1 MSFTVLTN
9 SITNNTARLRE
20 LANKLQATD
29 TSTRR
34 ISYLAVGLFIA
45 RSIMW
50 NLKNVKQSAEL
61 TLAIKKLLGRIN
73 EVVII
78 NREELEA
85 VIRGVIAWYVSV
97 QNSEFEMM
105 STNSASSLYELLG
118 VDMAF
123 SKDDIKAI
131 DEHIECF
138 SHTFNLS
145 QIVLTDIVRNSFS
158 NAGANV

>member
-1 MSFTVLTN
+1 MGFTVLTN
-9 SITNNTARLRE
+9 SITNDTAKLRE
-20 LANKLQATD
+20 LANKLQAID
-29 TSTRR
+29 TNVRR

-45 RSIMW
+45 RSIMC

-61 TLAIKKLLGRIN
+61 TLSIKKLLGRIN
-73 EVVII
+73 EVIII

-85 VIRGVIAWYVSV
+85 IIRGVITWYISV

-123 SKDDIKAI
+123 SQDDIKAI
-131 DEHIECF
+131 DEHIVCF
-138 SHTFNLS
+138 SNTFNLS
-145 QIVLTDIVRNSFS
+145 KMVLTDIVRSSFS
-158 NAGANV
+158 NTGANV

>member
-9 SITNNTARLRE
+9 SITNNTAKLRE

-29 TSTRR
+29 TSVRR

-45 RSIMW
+45 RAIMW

-123 SKDDIKAI
+123 SQDDIKAI
-131 DEHIECF
+131 DEHIVCF
-138 SHTFNLS
+138 SNTFNLS
-145 QIVLTDIVRNSFS
+145 KMVLTDIVRSSFS
-158 NAGANV
+158 NTGANV

>member
-9 SITNNTARLRE
+9 SITNNTAKLRE

-29 TSTRR
+29 TSVRR

-45 RSIMW
+45 RAIMW

-97 QNSEFEMM
+97 QNSEF
-105 STNSASSLYELLG
+105 
-118 VDMAF
+118 
-123 SKDDIKAI
+123 
-131 DEHIECF
+131 
-138 SHTFNLS
+138 
-145 QIVLTDIVRNSFS
+145 
-158 NAGANV
+158 

>member
-9 SITNNTARLRE
+9 SITNNTAKLRE

-29 TSTRR
+29 TSVRR

-45 RSIMW
+45 RAIMW

-131 DEHIECF
+131 DEHIEGC
-138 SHTFNLS
+138 SHTFTLS
-145 QIVLTDIVRNSFS
+145 QIVLTDIVGNSFS

>member
-1 MSFTVLTN
+1 MGFTVLTN
-9 SITNNTARLRE
+9 SITNDTAKLRE
-20 LANKLQATD
+20 LANKLQAID
-29 TSTRR
+29 TNVRR

-45 RSIMW
+45 RSIMC

-61 TLAIKKLLGRIN
+61 TLSIKKLLGRIN
-73 EVVII
+73 EVIII

-85 VIRGVIAWYVSV
+85 IIRGVITWYISV

-131 DEHIECF
+131 DEHIVCF
-138 SHTFNLS
+138 SNTFNLS
-145 QIVLTDIVRNSFS
+145 KMVLTDIVRSSFS
-158 NAGANV
+158 NTGANV